1 MQMQMVLSF
10 PPRPAMGALLLAGM
24 LAGCGGGPN
33 DWDLRTNGSGTA
45 DVATSVAGA
54 RPTPDA
60 NGVISYPTY
69 QVAVARQGDT
79 VSTLATRIGVE
90 AGQLAAY
97 NALKPTDNLHAGE
110 ILALPTRVATASAT
124 PVAGGLIGTTAPGGG
139 IDVASIAT
147 SAIDNAT
154 ASGNTGS
161 VIGATPTGP
170 AVPFQPAQPGPEPL
184 RHQVARGETAF
195 TIARLYNVSAKDLAD
210 WNGLGPD
217 FAVREG
223 QYLLIP
229 TTTLPVTPVAA
240 TNTQPGQGTPTPEPP
255 SASAPL
261 PDEKTQTVAEV
272 AKTVPPAP
280 DLGSQRT
287 SASAAQ
293 FAMPVAGAIIR
304 TYQKGKNDGIDISA
318 AAGTPVKAAADGTV
332 AAVTKDTEGTPILVI
347 RHADNLLTVYA
358 GIDGVTLVK
367 GDAVKRGQVLGVVK
381 AGSPSFLHFEVRQGI
396 DSVDPTPY
404 LQ

>member
-1 MQMQMVLSF
+1 
-10 PPRPAMGALLLAGM
+10 
-24 LAGCGGGPN
+24 
-33 DWDLRTNGSGTA
+33 
-45 DVATSVAGA
+45 
-54 RPTPDA
+54 
-60 NGVISYPTY
+60 
-69 QVAVARQGDT
+69 
-79 VSTLATRIGVE
+79 
-90 AGQLAAY
+90 
-97 NALKPTDNLHAGE
+97 
-110 ILALPTRVATASAT
+110 
-124 PVAGGLIGTTAPGGG
+124 VAGGLIGTTAPGGG